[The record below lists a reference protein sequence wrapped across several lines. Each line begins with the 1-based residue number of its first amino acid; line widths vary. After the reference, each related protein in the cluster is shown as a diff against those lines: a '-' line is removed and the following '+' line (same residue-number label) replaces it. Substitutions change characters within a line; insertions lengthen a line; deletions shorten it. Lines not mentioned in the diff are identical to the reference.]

1 MNDAEK
7 LEKVIRGLEAC
18 VCDSRLMQCA
28 NCPYHTDKSRCVT
41 TLMRDALAMLKE
53 QEDRI
58 KFLEKWT
65 AYLEGYDGMG
75 VLSHD

>member
-1 MNDAEK
+1 MTDAEMW
-7 LEKVIRGLEAC
+7 EKVIRGLEAC
-18 VCDSRLMQCA
+18 VYDSRLMQCA

-41 TLMRDALAMLKE
+41 TLMRDALALLKG
-53 QEDRI
+53 QEERI

-65 AYLEGYDGMG
+65 SYHEGYDGMG